1 MEGNSIVLFEN
12 LCNIFEMRIKLD
24 KEKGVMSSLDVLSN
38 YEKYAKKID
47 SIYNSEFQ
55 KDLKP
60 FMSPGITLEKEKDRL
75 RRLIKLLEDR
85 LDRRIELEDRYFNTT
100 GKYITG
106 LQMIVSE
113 EELEDKKERFSL
125 VSRYLETSE
134 EIESVTESIC
144 ELKRLLSEEEEKKE
158 QYESKNSIMEDEL
171 YSSFM
176 NVIKDIEYFKDINEE
191 NIANELDIIKTS
203 VFEAKETLDITKDSV
218 GSLITSGL
226 HDDYASYVEEAERNY
241 YNFKN
246 KEIILNIYKITS
258 TFEEDFKLICG
269 KREKINDLLIE
280 KKELSSNLS
289 INVENEL
296 VPFEKVVLT
305 QIDTLNNERDVL
317 DNINNYNS
325 RIKFKEERLE
335 ELNESNNSVEILS
348 LLREYGIIETYDTED
363 VVLEDVS
370 KITSIDIPTL
380 EETKEQKV
388 ELPSLEGL
396 VDTGDVL
403 VEEVYD
409 PYRIVNIIDYPKT
422 LNVGLARLKG
432 ESVREKVNRKLN
444 PQKEEKGTIKEENI
458 DNSITS
464 EEVVPTIE
472 TIEVE
477 DIVPAIESKNE
488 EALTNEIENEEE
500 IVAEQKPVEEIK
512 EETIVNIPVW
522 ELPTD
527 IEAKP
532 ITKDELVVN
541 PLPVWETIAPVF
553 EDNTVNEKNKVE
565 IEDNAIEL
573 NINGD
578 LNNNTGNNM
587 FWIPVSEEKVENNG
601 FPTININNNNNNQNN
616 SGFIFPTI
624 NN

>member
-85 LDRRIELEDRYFNTT
+85 LDRRIELEDRYYNTT

-113 EELEDKKERFSL
+113 EELEDKKERLSL

-134 EIESVTESIC
+134 EIESVTESIS

-158 QYESKNSIMEDEL
+158 QYERKNNIIEDEL

-176 NVIKDIEYFKDINEE
+176 SVIKDIEYYKDINEE
-191 NIANELDIIKTS
+191 NISDELEVIKTS

-246 KEIILNIYKITS
+246 KEIILNIYKVVS
-258 TFEEDFKLICG
+258 TFEDDFKLICG

-280 KKELSSNLS
+280 KKELSNNLS
-289 INVENEL
+289 IKVDNEL
-296 VPFEKVVLT
+296 ISFEKVVFA

-363 VVLEDVS
+363 ALLEEES
-370 KITSIDIPTL
+370 EITSVDIPML
-380 EETKEQKV
+380 EEISEPKL
-388 ELPSLEGL
+388 ELPSLEEL
-396 VDTGDVL
+396 VNTEESDEVI
-403 VEEVYD
+403 VEEVYA
-409 PYRIVNIIDYPKT
+409 PYRIVDVTDYPVT

-432 ESVREKVNRKLN
+432 ESVREKVNKKLN
-444 PQKEEKGTIKEENI
+444 PKKEEKEPVKEEVIEKPIIEEVVVPVLENTVVEEETSANEFQNE
-458 DNSITS
+458 DVTNEEVITS
-464 EEVVPTIE
+464 E
-472 TIEVE
+472 
-477 DIVPAIESKNE
+477 
-488 EALTNEIENEEE
+488 
-500 IVAEQKPVEEIK
+500 KPVEEVK
-512 EETIVNIPVW
+512 EEPLVNMPVW
-522 ELPTD
+522 ELPTMVEPKSD
-527 IEAKP
+527 IVKSEP
-532 ITKDELVVN
+532 VIVEEPVVN
-541 PLPVWETIAPVF
+541 SLPVWEMVTPIF
-553 EDNTVNEKNKVE
+553 EDTAKKEDSKVG
-565 IEDNAIEL
+565 IEDNDIQL
-573 NINGD
+573 NINS
-578 LNNNTGNNM
+578 NMNNNM
-587 FWIPVSEEKVENNG
+587 FWIPVSSEKVENNV
-601 FPTININNNNNNQNN
+601 FPTINTNNNNNQNN

>member
-24 KEKGVMSSLDVLSN
+24 REKGVMSSLDVLSN

-85 LDRRIELEDRYFNTT
+85 LDRRIELEDRYYNTT

-113 EELEDKKERFSL
+113 EELEDKKERLSL

-134 EIESVTESIC
+134 EIENVTDSIN

-158 QYESKNSIMEDEL
+158 QYESKNSIIEDEL

-176 NVIKDIEYFKDINEE
+176 NVIKDVEYYKNINEE
-191 NIANELDIIKTS
+191 DITNELEVIKIG
-203 VFEAKETLDITKDSV
+203 VYEAKETLDITKDSV
-218 GSLITSGL
+218 GNLITSGL
-226 HDDYASYVEEAERNY
+226 QDDYASYVEEAERNY

-246 KEIILNIYKITS
+246 KEIILNIYKVVN

-280 KKELSSNLS
+280 KKELGSNLS
-289 INVENEL
+289 FNTTNEL
-296 VPFEKVVLT
+296 IDFEKVVLM
-305 QIDTLNNERDVL
+305 QIDTLNNEREVL

-335 ELNESNNSVEILS
+335 ELNESNNSVEILA

-363 VVLEDVS
+363 ALLEEES
-370 KITSIDIPTL
+370 EITSIDVPTL
-380 EETKEQKV
+380 EDEYNEPQI
-388 ELPSLEGL
+388 ELPSLEDL
-396 VDTGDVL
+396 IDNEENDEVI

-409 PYRIVNIIDYPKT
+409 PYRIVDVTNYPIT

-432 ESVREKVNRKLN
+432 ESVREKVNKKLN
-444 PQKEEKGTIKEENI
+444 PKMEEKEPIKEEVNDKPII
-458 DNSITS
+458 DAEVAPVLKTVEDNVTADEPQN
-464 EEVVPTIE
+464 EEVVA
-472 TIEVE
+472 EVK
-477 DIVPAIESKNE
+477 A
-488 EALTNEIENEEE
+488 
-500 IVAEQKPVEEIK
+500 
-512 EETIVNIPVW
+512 EETTLDMPVW
-522 ELPTD
+522 ELPTMVEPKPVTPQ
-527 IEAKP
+527 IEP
-532 ITKDELVVN
+532 IVTENKVVN
-541 PLPVWETIAPVF
+541 PLPVWEVVSPIF
-553 EDNTVNEKNKVE
+553 EDTTTKEENKVE

-573 NINGD
+573 NINSNM
-578 LNNNTGNNM
+578 NNNNM
-587 FWIPVSEEKVENNG
+587 FWIPVSEEKVENNS
-601 FPTININNNNNNQNN
+601 FPTINTNNNNQSN